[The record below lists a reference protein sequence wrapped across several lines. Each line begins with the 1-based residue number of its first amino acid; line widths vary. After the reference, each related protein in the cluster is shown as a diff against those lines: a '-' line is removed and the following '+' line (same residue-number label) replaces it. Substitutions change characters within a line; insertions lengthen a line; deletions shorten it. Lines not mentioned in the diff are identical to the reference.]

1 MSMSGN
7 LSSKILPYL
16 SVKILHAKVNPVS
29 IHDYFKDGP
38 SPMEVG
44 GQSLST
50 SQDSVCTELAP
61 TGADRMIV
69 DNQTNGMVSNKTN
82 VSCRSTDDGQ
92 KSSDSN
98 SESDAASVH
107 SNSRRSLES
116 RQQKRKVCMPYSLMT
131 PEDKQAKRKK
141 DKNRKKKMIR
151 KLERRLESR
160 SNLSCQQ
167 RKRIKGRLKRLR
179 PHNRKKHKRK
189 EATATAA
196 NREPSSQK

>member
-16 SVKILHAKVNPVS
+16 SVKILHAKVNLVS

-61 TGADRMIV
+61 TSADRMIV
-69 DNQTNGMVSNKTN
+69 DNQTNGVVSNKANTF
-82 VSCRSTDDGQ
+82 CRSTDNGR
-92 KSSDSN
+92 KSSDSD

-107 SNSRRSLES
+107 SNSRHSLES
-116 RQQKRKVCMPYSLMT
+116 RQQKRNYSLMT

-141 DKNRKKKMIR
+141 DKNKKKKMIR

-167 RKRIKGRLKRLR
+167 RKRLKGQLKRLR
-179 PHNRKKHKRK
+179 PHNRKKYKRK